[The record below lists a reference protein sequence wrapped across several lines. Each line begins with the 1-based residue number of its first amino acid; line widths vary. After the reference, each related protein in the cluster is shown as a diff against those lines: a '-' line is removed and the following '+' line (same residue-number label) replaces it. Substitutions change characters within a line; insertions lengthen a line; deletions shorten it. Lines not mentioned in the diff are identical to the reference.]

1 MKFFLTRILPVC
13 FLFISALAFSQS
25 SLRIYRDVANGFPS
39 YIRGA
44 PSYIDARVLA
54 ANTNETITV
63 PASVNAVIFSSSC
76 AAFYAI
82 IGPTAAVPAADV
94 TDGSGSE
101 LNPASWFIGAATQIG
116 IIAPATCVVTLS
128 WYSVAP

>member
-1 MKFFLTRILPVC
+1 MKKIL
-13 FLFISALAFSQS
+13 LGLILALVATFAMAQN
-25 SLRIYRDVANGFPS
+25 SLRIYRDVANGFAS

-63 PASVNAVIFSSSC
+63 PAGVNAVIFSSNC
-76 AAFYAI
+76 AAFYTK
-82 IGPTAAVPAADV
+82 IGTTAAVPAADV

-101 LNPASWFIGAATQIG
+101 LNPASWFIGTAPQIG
-116 IIAPATCVVTLS
+116 IIAPGTCIVTLS
-128 WYSVAP
+128 FYVVAP